1 MEVFVLGG
9 LLFVF
14 EGLSALAQQMAMI
27 IMKNII
33 PAIES
38 NMVGNMWASYI
49 NDFLNMQRR
58 VF

>member
-1 MEVFVLGG
+1 MEVWVFGG

-38 NMVGNMWASYI
+38 NMVGNMWVSYI
-49 NDFLNMQRR
+49 NHFLNMSRQA
-58 VF
+58 F